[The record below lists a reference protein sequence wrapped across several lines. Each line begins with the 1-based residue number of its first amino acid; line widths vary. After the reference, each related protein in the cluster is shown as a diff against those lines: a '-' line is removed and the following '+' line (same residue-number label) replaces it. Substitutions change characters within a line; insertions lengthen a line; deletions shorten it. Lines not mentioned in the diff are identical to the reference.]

1 MMMDHWEKISEKNQ
15 KETARMG
22 VVHNPGALLIETKI
36 QNLKSKKKE
45 LLYTFLPD
53 WERFFF
59 PDSIHNK
66 RGELLFRAER
76 IKETRR
82 GFSFFLM

>member
-1 MMMDHWEKISEKNQ
+1 
-15 KETARMG
+15 MG

-36 QNLKSKKKE
+36 QNLKYKIRS
-45 LLYTFLPD
+45 YYYSIDIFTC